1 MTQKTVPVSL
11 VTTGFHDKY
20 NHGSVAKVRE
30 TVIVIVMVRTDLEGI
45 IMRKFAW
52 GSLMFL
58 ASLSYVEG
66 GTLVAVG
73 SAKEFVQLQI
83 QVVSSKRTHNYV

>member
-30 TVIVIVMVRTDLEGI
+30 TVIVMVRTDLEGI
-45 IMRKFAW
+45 IMRKIAW

-73 SAKEFVQLQI
+73 SAKELKGI
-83 QVVSSKRTHNYV
+83 KAKKIRLKMRS

>member
-1 MTQKTVPVSL
+1 MTPKSVPVSL
-11 VTTGFHDKY
+11 VTTGFHDTY

-30 TVIVIVMVRTDLEGI
+30 TVIVMVRIDLEGI
-45 IMRKFAW
+45 IIIMRKIAW
-52 GSLMFL
+52 GSLVVL

-73 SAKEFVQLQI
+73 SAKEFVKLQI

>member
-1 MTQKTVPVSL
+1 MTQKSVPVSL

-30 TVIVIVMVRTDLEGI
+30 TVIVMVRTDLEGI
-45 IMRKFAW
+45 IMRKIAW
-52 GSLMFL
+52 GSLVFL

-73 SAKEFVQLQI
+73 STKEFVKLQI

>member
-1 MTQKTVPVSL
+1 MTQKSVPVSL

-20 NHGSVAKVRE
+20 NHGSKVRE
-30 TVIVIVMVRTDLEGI
+30 TVIVMVRTDLEGI
-45 IMRKFAW
+45 IVRKIAW

-66 GTLVAVG
+66 RTLVAVG
-73 SAKEFVQLQI
+73 SAKEFVKLQI
-83 QVVSSKRTHNYV
+83 QVVSSKRTHNYG